1 MQRIITAIGLVA
13 LVLPAAVRAQASDTS
28 TARKEALQIVVR
40 DGNRGPLAGAQV
52 QRLDW
57 RGRAVGARLVTEGTG
72 EARVPLPS
80 LRDRVRVHI
89 RRLGY
94 TSVTL
99 DLRPDTVRGAVRV
112 DLAPTPLTS
121 GRVCTT
127 DALPGIVLRLV
138 GAVLQDSVTVRAV
151 ATDGRYRD
159 DADRDAVMLRDGLT
173 LAHERPG
180 TYTVAVSAPG
190 YQLWRRRRIRVPAA
204 TDGCHHVQPKVVMAQ
219 LIPKRQR

>member
-1 MQRIITAIGLVA
+1 VTRIITALGLVA
-13 LVLPAAVRAQASDTS
+13 FLLPAAVRAQASDTS

-52 QRLDW
+52 QRLDR
-57 RGRAVGARLVTEGTG
+57 RGQAVGARLVTDGTG

-80 LRDRVRVHI
+80 PRDRVRLRI

-94 TSVTL
+94 TPLTL
-99 DLRPDTVRGAVRV
+99 DLRPDTVRGVMRV
-112 DLAPTPLTS
+112 DLAPIPQTL
-121 GRVCTT
+121 GQVCTT
-127 DALPGIVLRLV
+127 DALPGIVVRLV
-138 GAVLQDSVTVRAV
+138 GPVLQDTVTVRAV

-159 DADRDAVMLRDGLT
+159 DSVREFVMLHDGLT

-204 TDGCHHVQPKVVMAQ
+204 TDGCHHVQPQVVMAQ
-219 LIPKRQR
+219 LVPKRER